1 MPSIRRCGSLVAIF
15 AFLSATIAAA
25 AAPAEV
31 LAGLSAHR
39 AIYDV
44 RLERRSERTEVVGVE
59 GRLVYEFGG
68 SVCEGFTSRFRLVTR
83 ILNQDGTSRVTDL
96 RTSSWEEADGRS
108 FDFLNQNFVDARQ
121 IEETKGV
128 ATRGA
133 GTVDVRLVRPGDKTV
148 SLAPAE
154 FPTRHLAA
162 IIDAAEA
169 DRRFAEIDLYDG
181 SEHGERTFR
190 TSVVIGP
197 PAVDTAAD
205 ADEPAAA
212 ASALLAGRRHWPVT
226 ISYFALAAARSGDQ
240 VPEYQM
246 SFLLYD
252 NGITRRLRLDYG
264 DFVLRG
270 SLARIESG
278 SAAVCR

>member
-1 MPSIRRCGSLVAIF
+1 MPSIRLRGSFVALF
-15 AFLSATIAAA
+15 ASLSAVVAAV
-25 AAPAEV
+25 AAPADV
-31 LAGLSAHR
+31 LPGLSAHR

-44 RLERRSERTEVVGVE
+44 RLDRRSERSEVAGVE

-83 ILNQDGTSRVTDL
+83 ILNQDGSSRVTDL

-128 ATRGA
+128 ATRTNG
-133 GTVDVRLVRPGDKTV
+133 VVVRLVRPGDKTV
-148 SLAPAE
+148 TLGPAE

-162 IIDAAEA
+162 IIDAARA

-181 SEHGERTFR
+181 SERGERTFR

-197 PAVDTAAD
+197 PAAD
-205 ADEPAAA
+205 APADPDEPAAA
-212 ASALLAGRRHWPVT
+212 GAELLAGHRHWPVT
-226 ISYFALAAARSGDQ
+226 ISYFALAAARGGDQ
-240 VPEYQM
+240 TPEYQM

-270 SLARIESG
+270 SLARLESV
-278 SAAVCR
+278 AVTACR